1 MSMSAGEKAKW
12 QVRLRS
18 RLVRW
23 ELDGLNGE
31 EYRKVIQTLKSLAV
45 NPQPKGCEKIYDD
58 IYHMRIGDII
68 VTYCIDAL
76 RKQIDVGAIR
86 RLSTKT
92 F

>member
-1 MSMSAGEKAKW
+1 MSAGEKAKW

-23 ELDGLNGE
+23 ELDRLGGE
-31 EYRKVIQTLKSLAV
+31 EYRKVMQTLKSLAV
-45 NPQPKGCEKIYDD
+45 NPQPSGCEKILDQ
-58 IYHMRIGDII
+58 IYHVRIGDVII
-68 VTYCIDAL
+68 TYCIDEL
-76 RKQIDVGAIR
+76 RKQIDVGAVR